1 MTDRELS
8 PDSGSGEPSPV
19 SDHQDDQQSPGDVS
33 LKAERGE
40 ENSTGSNQT
49 VQMPVQK
56 RRRVTRACDE
66 CRRKKI
72 KCDGKQPCTHC
83 SVYSYECTYDKPSNR
98 RRNPAPQ
105 YIEALEN
112 KLARAEATLRKF
124 VPDVDLND
132 PSLDPA
138 VQQEFQNRE
147 RQRLQAAKAREENAK
162 EAEQQTAQIMSM
174 IETLGQLDLTEGG
187 GWDFRGTSSGAV
199 FLRRMK
205 DHFRGLLG
213 SDYQNT
219 FLPRPAQVPGLL
231 KLDSP
236 QSTTASTPNDSRTS
250 NVYDLPPKERA
261 RQLSYCA
268 LSCATSLLRIVHIP
282 SFFEK
287 FEELYQKPADT
298 FEIEDNRF
306 LSLLYSVMAVG
317 CMYNIAEEDV
327 DNQVNYSEATEEGMG
342 YYTSAR
348 ILLQDITECR
358 DLTSLQS
365 LLFLILFLQAT
376 SNLSACYAFLGIAL
390 RTALRMGLHRHLPNA
405 NFTPLVSE
413 SRKRIFYFI
422 RQLDI
427 YCSALLGFPV
437 LLHAEDI
444 DQQLPS
450 EVDDEFITAD
460 SIMTPPPEA
469 PGSFFQ
475 AFNAHSR
482 LMEILMKVIK
492 YIYPLKGI
500 DEAVISSGG
509 ESSPTYMIEY
519 RRIKEIEGDLQV
531 WHEQLPQRW
540 RPSAE
545 GPIEVVRIRT
555 LLRFAYAHVQMML
568 YRPFL
573 HYISPRLSADKVVDE
588 TYYACAAAGI
598 SVCRNIIHIAME
610 IKNQALVVGPFWS
623 MLYTEFFAILTLVFY
638 TLENPDKPGSAEI
651 FAEANA
657 GREMI
662 TRMALR
668 SLAADRITDSLNSL
682 WENLPESVKK
692 GKPRYVSTKKR
703 PAAGP
708 KPGPVP
714 LSTHKAPLP
723 SSRGSDTRSGIPL
736 AFRSPMQGGGSSS
749 RGFSVNPSEL
759 HPLDVPGASASD
771 AGTPSSSK
779 TTEAAYIPQHS
790 NAQRQALTQ
799 SPDNIYK
806 FDAMMFSS
814 GDPFAYPNQPLVE
827 AQPPQMPPPPP
838 QADASNFYLTPG
850 LYGGIEGQL
859 TGPLPPYLMQ
869 HPAGQAGLDLS
880 AQMYQSASSLAAQQ
894 YHMRQGHHHQ
904 QQQQEHQRRQQQQQQ
919 QPHPAVGGEI
929 EDMMTDASFSR
940 NWDMFNTDFKPM

>member
-8 PDSGSGEPSPV
+8 PESGSGGPSPL
-19 SDHQDDQQSPGDVS
+19 SEHHDDQQSPEDSSV
-33 LKAERGE
+33 KAEQGD

-112 KLARAEATLRKF
+112 KLARAEACLRKF

-132 PSLDPA
+132 PNLDPA

-147 RQRLQAAKAREENAK
+147 RQRLHAAKTRQENAK
-162 EAEQQTAQIMSM
+162 EAEKQTAQIMSM

-213 SDYQNT
+213 YDYQTT
-219 FLPRPAQVPGLL
+219 FLPRPTQVPGLL

-261 RQLSYCA
+261 RQLSY
-268 LSCATSLLRIVHIP
+268 
-282 SFFEK
+282 
-287 FEELYQKPADT
+287 YT
-298 FEIEDNRF
+298 FETEDNRF
-306 LSLLYSVMAVG
+306 LGLLYAVMAVG

-413 SRKRIFYFI
+413 SRRRIFYFI

-427 YCSALLGFPV
+427 YCSALLGFPI
-437 LLHAEDI
+437 LLHEEDI

-450 EVDDEFITAD
+450 EIDDEFITAE
-460 SIMTPPPEA
+460 SILTPPPET

-500 DEAVISSGG
+500 EDAVTSSDN
-509 ESSPTYMIEY
+509 ESSATYMIEY

-545 GPIEVVRIRT
+545 GPIEVMRVRT

-573 HYISPRLSADKVVDE
+573 HYISPRLSAGKVVDE
-588 TYYACAAAGI
+588 SYYACAAAGI

-623 MLYTEFFAILTLVFY
+623 MLYTQFFAILTLVFY
-638 TLENPDKPGSAEI
+638 TLENPDKQGSAEI
-651 FAEANA
+651 FSEANA

-662 TRMALR
+662 AKMALR
-668 SLAADRITDSLNSL
+668 SLAADRITKSLDTL
-682 WENLPESVKK
+682 WDNLPESVKQ
-692 GKPRYVSTKKR
+692 GKPR
-703 PAAGP
+703 A
-708 KPGPVP
+708 PVP
-714 LSTHKAPLP
+714 A
-723 SSRGSDTRSGIPL
+723 SRGSDTRTGAPL
-736 AFRSPMQGGGSSS
+736 AFRSPMQGGRSSS
-749 RGFSVNPSEL
+749 RGFSVNAPEL
-759 HPLDVPGASASD
+759 HALDVSGTGASD
-771 AGTPSSSK
+771 TGGETPSSSHPG
-779 TTEAAYIPQHS
+779 ESPYIPQHRNS
-790 NAQRQALTQ
+790 TNQTMNQ
-799 SPDNIYK
+799 SPNSLYK
-806 FDAMMFSS
+806 FDAMMFTS

-827 AQPPQMPPPPP
+827 AQPQQMPVPP
-838 QADASNFYLTPG
+838 QADSSNFFMAPG

-880 AQMYQSASSLAAQQ
+880 TQMYQSPSSLAAQQ
-894 YHMRQGHHHQ
+894 YHVRQGHHHQ
-904 QQQQEHQRRQQQQQQ
+904 QQQP
-919 QPHPAVGGEI
+919 QPHPGVGREMD
-929 EDMMTDASFSR
+929 EMMTEAGFSR
-940 NWDMFNTDFKPM
+940 NWDMFNGNFKPM